1 MHVCRACHR
10 LFRCGVLPH
19 AFMHAVVF
27 AFRDSIV
34 RPCPV
39 TLDRSPR
46 GLDASSADVDLS
58 RPFFPPS
65 FSSEGI
71 PSILVS
77 TSFSTQ
83 WGWVSQPGG
92 VGVEAMD
99 TSSISF
105 SPNPPPFRW
114 DPCSFGSP
122 SFGGKGQDQVRLL
135 RHVNV
140 TVASAVVVEDPST
153 RDTRYETNEK
163 ERRRLPRERDKDQ
176 RRINTTQ
183 ETSPFQ
189 TNEKKR
195 NEDGNGGYTLQT
207 QRNTRG

>member
-1 MHVCRACHR
+1 MGLGFATRRGRGRSDGHVIH
-10 LFRCGVLPH
+10 LL
-19 AFMHAVVF
+19 
-27 AFRDSIV
+27 
-34 RPCPV
+34 
-39 TLDRSPR
+39 SP
-46 GLDASSADVDLS
+46 
-58 RPFFPPS
+58 
-65 FSSEGI
+65 
-71 PSILVS
+71 
-77 TSFSTQ
+77 
-83 WGWVSQPGG
+83 
-92 VGVEAMD
+92 
-99 TSSISF
+99 
-105 SPNPPPFRW
+105 PNPPPFRW

-122 SFGGKGQDQVRLL
+122 SFGGKGQDHVRLL

-153 RDTRYETNEK
+153 RDTRYETNQK

-207 QRNTRG
+207 QRNTRGRWRSLQGW